1 MRSNRALRNRLPNSF
16 AVSFTTPLYPKFD
29 GNPLTFCEWG
39 GYNVN
44 MLDKTSRAGYKLGE
58 ILRRHP
64 TLLHELREQRE
75 QGASWYQLVF
85 YVYDKTGFRVNP
97 ITIRDWFQKW
107 KTPDEYPKV

>member
-29 GNPLTFCEWG
+29 GNPLTFYERA
-39 GYNVN
+39 GYNMN
-44 MLDKTSRAGYKLGE
+44 MPDKMSRVGYKLGE

-75 QGASWYQLVF
+75 QGASWYELAI
-85 YVYDKTGFRVNP
+85 YVWDKTGFRVNP